1 MDKKNKFNFMTKIM
15 KAERNR
21 ESLLSKDFRGAS
33 YFYPKIIKS
42 NELWFFE

>member
-1 MDKKNKFNFMTKIM
+1 M

-33 YFYPKIIKS
+33 YLLQRYKNQLKIMFGIPDVTDFFYSFTP
-42 NELWFFE
+42 